1 MMADESQG
9 QTPKWALPVL
19 GAALVVLLVTLA
31 YGALG
36 GKGPTSEVNVAEAA
50 DAPPSIE
57 ALEQAAQS
65 TPKDPEAWARLGI
78 ARYDRDEYA
87 QAVTAFEHA
96 TALAPTRGNLWSL
109 LGETR
114 IYASE
119 HDPMPAPAVE
129 AFQKA
134 LAIDPKDP
142 VARYFMA
149 VRKDLTKDHQGAI
162 ADLLALLADT
172 PPGAPWESNLRRTI
186 EQIGQ
191 INHIDTAKRLA
202 AVQQP
207 AAAAPAQTAL
217 PGPSA
222 DQIQAASRLSP
233 SDQDSMARGMVERLE
248 GKLRTDPRNVP
259 GWIMLIRSR
268 MNLGE
273 PAKAS
278 AALSAAVAANPDAKD
293 QIEAEARSLG
303 VPR

>member
-1 MMADESQG
+1 MASESQG
-9 QTPKWALPVL
+9 QTPKWALPLL
-19 GAALVVLLVTLA
+19 GAALVVLVVTLA

-36 GKGPTSEVNVAEAA
+36 GRGPKAEVNVTEAA

-57 ALEQAAQS
+57 ALEAATRA
-65 TPKDPEAWARLGI
+65 TPNDAEAWARLGM
-78 ARYDRDEYA
+78 AQYDRDDYA
-87 QAVTAFEHA
+87 EAVTAFEHA
-96 TALAPTRGNLWSL
+96 TTLAPTRGNLWSL

-134 LAIDPKDP
+134 LATNPADP

-149 VRKDLTKDHQGAI
+149 VRKDLAKDHQGAI
-162 ADLLALLADT
+162 ADMLALLRDT

-191 INHIDTAKRLA
+191 INHIDVAARLA
-202 AVQQP
+202 AIQP
-207 AAAAPAQTAL
+207 PPAAAPAQAAL
-217 PGPSA
+217 PGPSP
-222 DQIQAASRLSP
+222 DQIRDAARLSP
-233 SDQDSMARGMVERLE
+233 SDQDSMARGMVESLE
-248 GKLRTDPRNVP
+248 GKLKADPKNVS

-268 MNLGE
+268 MTLGE
-273 PAKAS
+273 PARAS
-278 AALSAAVAANPDAKD
+278 AAYAAAVAANPEAKD
-293 QIEAEARSLG
+293 QLENEARSLG